1 MGSLKNAK
9 IFGGIGALLMLIG
22 PFIPSSF
29 GILALIGF
37 ILTFIA
43 VKMIADEFKEKAIF
57 SNFLFFFILTILAIV
72 AAGII
77 GLVTFQ
83 SVGGLEY
90 FMDLQNLAMSNPSD
104 PMVIWRYIQPMITGV
119 IAALVVGWILLVIA
133 VFFLRKSFNMMA
145 EVTKVKW
152 FGTSALL
159 FLIGAFTMVIIVGFF
174 IILIAVIL
182 EIVAFFSLP
191 DQVPAKVE

>member
-119 IAALVVGWILLVIA
+119 IAALVVGWIILVIA

>member
-1 MGSLKNAK
+1 MGSLQNAK

-57 SNFLFFFILTILAIV
+57 SNFLFFFILTIVAIV

-104 PMVIWRYIQPMITGV
+104 PMVIWNYIQPMITGV
-119 IAALVVGWILLVIA
+119 IAALVVGWIILVIA

-145 EVTKVKW
+145 DVTKVKW

>member
-1 MGSLKNAK
+1 MGSLQNAK

-29 GILALIGF
+29 GILGLIGF

-43 VKMIADEFKEKAIF
+43 VKMIADEFKEKEIF

-90 FMDLQNLAMSNPSD
+90 FMDLQDLVMSNPSD
-104 PMVIWRYIQPMITGV
+104 PMIVWEYIQPMITGV
-119 IAALVVGWILLVIA
+119 IAALVVGWIILVIA

-145 EVTKVKW
+145 DVTKVKW